1 MVVYFLGAPVLLY
14 QGSLWASDP
23 SDVPAAG
30 WSFCDSY
37 FLLASLQQ
45 GFCLMNIKWL
55 KEDMS
60 TV

>member
-1 MVVYFLGAPVLLY
+1 MVYFLGAPVPLC

-23 SDVPAAG
+23 SDVPVAG

-37 FLLASLQQ
+37 FLLQQ